1 MAHGGRLYAENRPPV
16 GMWRGKGD
24 GGDRK
29 SGGARFVIRLPAT

>member
-1 MAHGGRLYAENRPPV
+1 MAHGGRLYAENRPPA

-24 GGDRK
+24 GGVRM